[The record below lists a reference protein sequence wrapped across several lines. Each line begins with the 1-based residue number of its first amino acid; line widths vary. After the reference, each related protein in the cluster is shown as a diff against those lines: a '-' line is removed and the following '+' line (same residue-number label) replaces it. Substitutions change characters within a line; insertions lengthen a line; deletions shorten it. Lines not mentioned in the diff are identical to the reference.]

1 MAFFGITKL
10 GPQNSFQDSLK
21 KASVITCFAEAE
33 FESAYAR
40 VATRRGVSTLTAD
53 AVPAILEVVYHG
65 PAPETDLLRVQH
77 QLAACGADAELPVAD
92 FLAAVAAAKAEEEQ
106 WEATQKNIV
115 SGGSEFASSKFYRDH
130 ITRHTRMDRNPNEKR
145 AARVSRH
152 APRRARRAAGD
163 RAPPR
168 RYNQPLTANM
178 EIGWTPPD
186 CYTAPRAAKKS
197 CEETVYAA
205 ELIKAGVYY

>member
-21 KASVITCFAEAE
+21 KASVITCFASAE

-40 VATRRGVSTLTAD
+40 VATRRGCDTLTAD

-77 QLAACGADAELPVAD
+77 KLASCGEGDPLPLVD
-92 FLAAVAAAKAEEEQ
+92 FLAAVDAAKAEEEG

-130 ITRHTRMDRNPNEKR
+130 ITRHTRMDRNPNEK
-145 AARVSRH
+145 
-152 APRRARRAAGD
+152 
-163 RAPPR
+163 
-168 RYNQPLTANM
+168 YNQPLTANM

>member
-21 KASVITCFAEAE
+21 KASVITCFTEAE

-40 VATRRGVSTLTAD
+40 VARDNECGCLTAD
-53 AVPAILEVVYHG
+53 KLPEILAVVYHG

-77 QLAACGADAELPVAD
+77 KLEGCGPETPLPLENL
-92 FLAAVAAAKAEEEQ
+92 LAAVAASKAEEEA
-106 WEATQKNIV
+106 WEERQKNIV

-130 ITRHTRMDRNPNEKR
+130 ITRHTRMGSDPNEK
-145 AARVSRH
+145 
-152 APRRARRAAGD
+152 
-163 RAPPR
+163 
-168 RYNQPLTANM
+168 YNQPITANM

-186 CYTAPRAAKKS
+186 FYTAPRAAKKS